1 MSLRQVTPNMDNGS
15 VNQGGEH
22 GGTVAFMSA
31 LLHNTM
37 YLCRDQRHPLIMM
50 WEQDTRM
57 RVRIQSHKLQGK
69 LQAGLDTC

>member
-1 MSLRQVTPNMDNGS
+1 
-15 VNQGGEH
+15 
-22 GGTVAFMSA
+22 VAFMSA

-37 YLCRDQRHPLIMM
+37 YLCRDQRHPLIKM